1 MARTDV
7 CGAHLPRAAA
17 SIRALHLSTSRPVPD
32 TSDIRRSENAGV
44 LRWIGLA
51 CLAAG
56 LLGHVLAAQAIG
68 GSFLAY
74 RDHLLG
80 FVGLTVVSGA
90 VLALIGWRFWRG
102 RPERTVLVLGV
113 VQLLFGVVAYVMRFS
128 VHG

>member
-1 MARTDV
+1 M
-7 CGAHLPRAAA
+7 
-17 SIRALHLSTSRPVPD
+17 PD
-32 TSDIRRSENAGV
+32 TIDIRSSDNADVVRSV
-44 LRWIGLA
+44 GLA
-51 CLAAG
+51 CLTAG

-68 GSFLAY
+68 GSYLAY

-80 FVGLTVVSGA
+80 FAGLTVVSGA

-113 VQLLFGVVAYVMRFS
+113 VQLLFGVVAYEMRFS

>member
-1 MARTDV
+1 MV
-7 CGAHLPRAAA
+7 
-17 SIRALHLSTSRPVPD
+17 
-32 TSDIRRSENAGV
+32 RSV
-44 LRWIGLA
+44 GLA
-51 CLAAG
+51 CLTAG

-68 GSFLAY
+68 GSYLAY

-90 VLALIGWRFWRG
+90 VLVLIGWRFWRG

-113 VQLLFGVVAYVMRFS
+113 VQLFFGVVAYVMRFS